1 MMHNG
6 AALSLVID
14 CIVSGE
20 DLCVQYE
27 NLLENTCIIDP
38 FNLRGLVP
46 STPSET
52 LEHRY
57 PGCGGEGAPYLSS
70 FLSESCD
77 NLDTTS
83 VASLIPHELQEK
95 SHFLAMA
102 RRVEGLMTF
111 LPSLDQAAVIRIYQS
126 LHKKSAGNALL
137 IHGGCLKG

>member
-1 MMHNG
+1 MHLCTMHNG

-111 LPSLDQAAVIRIYQS
+111 LPSPPDQAAVIRIYQS
-126 LHKKSAGNALL
+126 LYKKSAGNALL
-137 IHGGCLKG
+137 IH